1 MDALAYDLKELAR
14 VNRDGSF
21 ATQSNRAR
29 MLQMIA
35 RELKEGG
42 YKLPAATSIKPKH
55 IEFLIKTWQSAEI
68 NARTIKNRLGA
79 LRWWASKVRKTSIM
93 ERTNEAYGIA
103 TPQNERTARAQKL
116 DRDKLAT
123 IECPYI
129 RAALELQAAFGLRRE
144 EAIKFQ
150 PRLADQGDFIALK
163 ASWTKGGKYREVPI
177 THPRQREILNQVA
190 ALASDG
196 SLIPRELNYIKHLK
210 AYEYQTLK
218 AGLGNTHGLRHQWA
232 QWRYRQL
239 AGCDCPMASSK
250 PTSELTGKELW
261 HDREARR
268 QLSHELGHGRLD
280 VTKVYLG

>member
-1 MDALAYDLKELAR
+1 M
-14 VNRDGSF
+14 NRDGSF